1 MRTDRQF
8 RADLAAGEDL
18 HGVGAGRKA
27 LGLQRVRSDLIARL
41 ETLLEIG
48 KIHGLGLGAEVLEGH
63 RLLHV
68 RTAKLSHPHVNRRL
82 TALVAGLSLGARARA
97 RALVATAGGLA
108 VAAALAA
115 TDALAT
121 VGRARLRLQVVEAD
135 LFGTLFVSHHSLTST
150 RWETTRI
157 CPCSCGE
164 SSRSTD
170 LPMRPRPRAL
180 SVAFCFGFVPFG
192 DLTWEIFTAIRRFS
206 PPRAPRQRPEPQPQR
221 PESRRQAELRRRR
234 VAQTGRPRPQLAR
247 TRMPRQ

>member
-27 LGLQRVRSDLIARL
+27 LGLQRVRSDLVARL

-63 RLLHV
+63 RLVHV

-170 LPMRPRPRAL
+170 LPIRPRPRAL

-192 DLTWEIFTAIRRFS
+192 DLTWDIFTAIRRVS
-206 PPRAPRQRPEPQPQR
+206 HPRAPRQRPEQQPQPEQ
-221 PESRRQAELRRRR
+221 PGPRRQPRRPLRR
-234 VAQTGRPRPQLAR
+234 VAQKGRPRPQLAR
-247 TRMPRQ
+247 TRM